1 MAYGAFN
8 DWTDSGP
15 VKKTSEAE
23 ELFLKDLYTY
33 MKKRDSPIERIPN
46 LGFKQSKDIA
56 RLITLANSPAEEM
69 PQPSRFHVLFYRNVP
84 NKRDENVSE
93 VLFCL

>member
-8 DWTDSGP
+8 DWTDGGP
-15 VKKTSEAE
+15 VKEISEAE
-23 ELFLKDLYTY
+23 ELFLKDLYNY

-56 RLITLANSPAEEM
+56 RLITITNIPAEEM
-69 PQPSRFHVLFYRNVP
+69 PQPSRFQAL
-84 NKRDENVSE
+84 
-93 VLFCL
+93 L